1 MSNRNVL
8 SRQLRIC
15 CFSVLPM
22 LLAVP
27 CVTWAQEDETDP
39 RVQDMV
45 AVKGDISARILQYV
59 AQSDPSLGD
68 PLAPLQAAWEA
79 SDWAGVA
86 NMLNYSDWEI
96 ASLQSRLDADAQ
108 SLLAD
113 DPDLATMAISQLGCT
128 NCTDTIDAAFAAFR
142 SEFLGA
148 SGFVSGGSAA
158 AARDGCNYRLYIAAL
173 VLCTRA
179 GPIAYWACAYLAYC
193 KNCYGPTRNRI
204 CGTP

>member
-1 MSNRNVL
+1 MSNRNKL
-8 SRQLRIC
+8 CQLRIC
-15 CFSVLPM
+15 CFSVLAV

-59 AQSDPSLGD
+59 GQSDPSLGD

-96 ASLQSRLDADAQ
+96 ASLQNRLDADAQ

-113 DPDLATMAISQLGCT
+113 DPDLATMAISQMGCT
-128 NCTDTIDAAFAAFR
+128 NCTDTVDAAFAAFR
-142 SEFLGA
+142 SEFLGGN
-148 SGFVSGGSAA
+148 GFVSGGIA

>member
-8 SRQLRIC
+8 SRQVRIC
-15 CFSVLPM
+15 CFSVLPV
-22 LLAVP
+22 LLALP

-45 AVKGDISARILQYV
+45 AVKGDISARILQYI

-96 ASLQSRLDADAQ
+96 ASLQSRLDADTQ

-113 DPDLATMAISQLGCT
+113 DPDLATMAISQMGCT
-128 NCTDTIDAAFAAFR
+128 NCTDTVDAAFAAFR
-142 SEFLGA
+142 SEFLGGN
-148 SGFVSGGSAA
+148 GFVSGGITA